1 MESKLSEMMQSAMN
15 SVKRLVEVNNIIGE
29 PINTADGLTL
39 VPISKVSFGFGGAGG
54 FSGFGSSGGFSGGFS
69 DIFGDIFGSF
79 TGGGAAEGRP
89 GGRVGS
95 GAFIA
100 LHFPTTY
107 ERMCY
112 LCTKCTP

>member
-54 FSGFGSSGGFSGGFS
+54 RLPGNNKAVRPALKLSPSVFLPSKR
-69 DIFGDIFGSF
+69 
-79 TGGGAAEGRP
+79 AEC
-89 GGRVGS
+89 
-95 GAFIA
+95 A
-100 LHFPTTY
+100 
-107 ERMCY
+107 
-112 LCTKCTP
+112 